1 MALTL
6 TRLQMGTDMA
16 RFSRAAD
23 ALTASYFATDATSF
37 VDRSD
42 IDELKRIAIAESGQ
56 ARYSLHESP
65 ASTLHSMVIL
75 QPFGTYA
82 QPRKHLTKAKL
93 FHIVDGEMVVAIF
106 EEDGSVRAVH
116 HLAADKVLVVHVEPD
131 CYHTNM
137 ALTPQAVYH
146 EVITGPFERDST
158 DRVFA
163 AFAPPEAEQE
173 RGLAYVRAAVAS
185 LRWDIR
191 LG

>member
-1 MALTL
+1 VASTL
-6 TRLQMGTDMA
+6 SSLQMGTHMA
-16 RFSRAAD
+16 RFSRDDA

-37 VDRSD
+37 VDRAD
-42 IDELKRIAIAESGQ
+42 LDELKRVAIAESGP

-93 FHIVDGEMVVAIF
+93 FHIVDGEMAVVIF

-116 HLAADKVLVVHVEPD
+116 HMGADHVLIVHVESD
-131 CYHTNM
+131 CYHTNI

-146 EVITGPFERDST
+146 EVITGPFDRGSA

-163 AFAPPEAEQE
+163 SFAPSDTEQE
-173 RGLAYVRAAVAS
+173 KGLAYVRASIASVRSDMAV
-185 LRWDIR
+185 D
-191 LG
+191 